1 MSTRAI
7 GGRQPTE
14 TQMQNVLVLQNS
26 ANLENSVSRRL
37 VDAYVSEF
45 QKSKPGATVAVRDL
59 VRNPIPHIAPVL
71 INHQITGAGDPQDP
85 NVALS
90 DALIEEL
97 EAADIVVIGAP
108 FYNFTIPS
116 TLKAWLDNV
125 VRAGRTFQY
134 VDGAPVGLLP
144 RGKKVIVF
152 LASGG
157 AYTEAPGSAA
167 DFFEP
172 YLRFILGVIGLT
184 DVEFVRSEL
193 QVVPE
198 LGQRNTEVALEKAK
212 ALAL

>member
-1 MSTRAI
+1 
-7 GGRQPTE
+7 
-14 TQMQNVLVLQNS
+14 MQNVLVLQNS
-26 ANLENSVSRRL
+26 ADLENSVSRRL
-37 VDAYVSEF
+37 VDAYVGEMRNNHS
-45 QKSKPGATVAVRDL
+45 SVTLTVRDL
-59 VRNPIPHIAPVL
+59 VRNPIPHMGPTL
-71 INHQITGAGDPQDP
+71 IHHQLTGEGDPQDP

-90 DALIEEL
+90 NALIEEL

-125 VRAGRTFQY
+125 VRARRTFQY
-134 VDGAPVGLLP
+134 VNGSPVGLLP
-144 RGKKVIVF
+144 KGKKVIVF

-157 AYTEAPGSAA
+157 AYTEEPGSAA

-198 LGQRNTEVALEKAK
+198 FGQKNTEAALEKAK
-212 ALAL
+212 VLAA